1 MAHMVYFW
9 FFFVPIRKKLIQ
21 WDCNDLFYSAT
32 FTVLIGMTSDA
43 QLGAELLG
51 ILYVFFQ
58 FLWVQFILEN

>member
-1 MAHMVYFW
+1 MAQMVYFW

-21 WDCNDLFYSAT
+21 WDCNDLLYSAT
-32 FTVLIGMTSDA
+32 FAVLICMTSDA

-58 FLWVQFILEN
+58 LLWVQFILEN